1 MCKGVWWGVLVT
13 DRGCVS
19 GQYSSC
25 FKLQISSE
33 NPLTR
38 CMKCGAVVK
47 DTDSVLDAVRIGQ
60 EALDKATRLQF
71 SGLSVLSACL
81 SKLMKLLLLTDPPK
95 AIQLTTRLISILMS
109 IRVLPSSHPLLALSR
124 LHTTL
129 LITNYR
135 SPFDPGTI
143 ELDSPQIQMSCG
155 NKSSLAEAQERLDEA
170 IRSAMRTCNALNQVL
185 TYGHPIRGLATAELG
200 KLLSVDEPSPGHL
213 VEGALSP
220 TSSSSS
226 ALPAISLPPCRKKA
240 TASCPPSGPE
250 RLRLA
255 YETLVCARGELMVGF
270 GGGKNEGGKVG
281 NEVRRLLI
289 DVERELAVWKDGI
302 RNTIASLPQGRNK

>member
-1 MCKGVWWGVLVT
+1 
-13 DRGCVS
+13 
-19 GQYSSC
+19 
-25 FKLQISSE
+25 
-33 NPLTR
+33 
-38 CMKCGAVVK
+38 MKCGAVVK

-71 SGLSVLSACL
+71 SGLSVQSACL
-81 SKLMKLLLLTDPPK
+81 SSLMKFFLLIDPPK

-124 LHTTL
+124 LQTTL

-135 SPFDPGTI
+135 SPFDSGTI
-143 ELDSPQIQMSCG
+143 ELDSPQIQMSSG
-155 NKSSLAEAQERLDEA
+155 TKTSLAEAQGRLDEA

-185 TYGHPIRGLATAELG
+185 TYGHPIRGLAAAELG

-213 VEGALSP
+213 VESALSP

-226 ALPAISLPPCRKKA
+226 SSSSSSALPTTSLPPYHKKA
-240 TASCPPSGPE
+240 TSSCPPSGPQ

-281 NEVRRLLI
+281 NEVRKLLI